1 MGAIASIPTP
11 IDFEDLESAL
21 ARDAWRFLASKREAP
36 RRPSPVHASS
46 RFCPSCGLTL
56 SDDGATAH
64 LGVCSGT
71 T

>member
-1 MGAIASIPTP
+1 MGATASIPAL

-21 ARDAWRFLASKREAP
+21 ARDAWRFLATKRVET
-36 RRPSPVHASS
+36 RRESGVDAGA

-56 SDDGATAH
+56 DAESRAAH